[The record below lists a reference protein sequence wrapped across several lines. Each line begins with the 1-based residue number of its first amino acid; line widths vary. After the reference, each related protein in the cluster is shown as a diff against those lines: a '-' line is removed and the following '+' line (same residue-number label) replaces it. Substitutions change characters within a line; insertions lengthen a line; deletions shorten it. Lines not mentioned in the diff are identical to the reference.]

1 MTQLMNLRQ
10 IEVFSTIMRTGS
22 VTEAAKALNVS
33 QPSVSKVLKHT
44 ESRLG
49 FALFKR
55 ISGRLYPTPEAEILY
70 NETARI
76 DEDVAHLSQ
85 LAFELNDVGV
95 GRVRIGCPPSLATHV
110 LPMGVQAFRSRHA
123 DIKAQLTISP
133 SAQIRSEVVRRRV
146 DLSLAHFPSSDPE
159 VIGLTLDTGR
169 IVCLMRNDHALANR
183 TSLCADELLEHG
195 MIFGYADQEF
205 LNLID
210 NTAPDLRTNASCD
223 LLVNHFTVAAGLAQR
238 GLGIALV
245 DEFTVT
251 GGHFEDL
258 SIVPF
263 EPEIEIQ
270 VGVVYPRYKP
280 LSNAAQ
286 QFIEALRDAF
296 VTFRERGQILHKV

>member
-1 MTQLMNLRQ
+1 MNLRQ

-49 FALFKR
+49 FLLFKR

-70 NETARI
+70 KETARI

-110 LPMGVQAFRSRHA
+110 LPMGVQEFRSRHS

-133 SAQIRSEVVRRRV
+133 SAQIRSEVIRRRV
-146 DLSLAHFPSSDPE
+146 DLSLAHFPTSDPE
-159 VIGLTLDTGR
+159 IEGLTLDTGR
-169 IVCLMRNDHALANR
+169 IVCLMRDDHVLANR
-183 TSLCADELLEHG
+183 TSLCTDELIGHG
-195 MIFGYADQEF
+195 MIFGYADKEF
-205 LNLID
+205 LSLID
-210 NTAPDLRTNASCD
+210 EAAPELRTKTSCD

-245 DEFTVT
+245 DEFTVSD
-251 GGHFEDL
+251 GHFENL
-258 SIVPF
+258 SVVPF
-263 EPEIEIQ
+263 EPEIPIH
-270 VGVVYPRYKP
+270 VGVLFPRYRP
-280 LSNAAQ
+280 LSTAAQ
-286 QFIEALRDAF
+286 QFIDALRDAL
-296 VTFRERGQILHKV
+296 VEFRRSNRKARKK